1 MNSRVRGYIGIAYLA
16 LCLMLGGASAA
27 GALGNALLQLLALII
42 ILILIWSG
50 KLRLPPE
57 ARPLAWIVG
66 LFLAVGALS
75 LIPLPA
81 GLWQSLPGRG
91 NVAAGLRLL
100 GVGEVG
106 LPLSLAP
113 AATVASLLWL
123 LPPVAMFLLAVTL
136 AWDERRRLYGTVL
149 VVAVLSI
156 MLGVFQLLGG
166 PQSSL
171 RFYEITNEGSP
182 VGFFSNINHQATL
195 LLCAIPCAAVFAI
208 QFATGADRSKR
219 SGGMIMAS
227 AFALFLTAGIALSGS
242 IAGYG
247 LFLPAAFAAL
257 LNYRRATAGAL
268 GAAWK
273 AALAALLIVAAGFA
287 LFGPG
292 PPQALSDKYST
303 SPASR
308 RAFAANTAEAIVQTA
323 PVGTGL
329 GSFSGVYRRF
339 EDPRGATGQFVNHAH
354 NDYLE
359 LVLELGVPGALLIAA
374 FLFWWLR
381 RSLYAWRS
389 DLRGAN
395 LARAASVI
403 VGIVL
408 MHSIV
413 DYPLRTSAMAA
424 VFAVACAF
432 LVPYMPTARRRRKAD
447 AEADEAGAGA
457 RHLEAV

>member
-1 MNSRVRGYIGIAYLA
+1 MSGRVRGYVGIAYLA
-16 LCLMLGGASAA
+16 LCLILGGASAA
-27 GALGNALLQLLALII
+27 GALANAFLQFLALAI
-42 ILILIWSG
+42 ILALVWTG

-66 LFLAVGALS
+66 LFLLVGALS

-91 NVAAGLRLL
+91 EVAASLEML
-100 GVGEVG
+100 GVRDVS
-106 LPLSLAP
+106 LPLSLSP
-113 AATVASLLWL
+113 GATVASLVWL

-136 AWDERRRLYGTVL
+136 GWDERRRLLGAVL
-149 VVAVLSI
+149 VVAILSI
-156 MLGVFQLLGG
+156 LLGVFQLLGG
-166 PQSSL
+166 PQSGL

-195 LLCAIPCAAVFAI
+195 LLCAVPCAALFAT
-208 QFATGADRSKR
+208 QFATRSDRSGR

-257 LNYRRATAGAL
+257 LIYRRATSGAL

-273 AALAALLIVAAGFA
+273 AGLAALLVVAAGFA

-292 PPQALSDKYST
+292 TPQALSDKYST

-308 RAFAANTAEAIVQTA
+308 REFALNTADLIAATT

-329 GSFSGVYRRF
+329 GTFAGVYRRV
-339 EDPRGATGQFVNHAH
+339 EDPRGASGQFVNHAH

-359 LVLELGVPGALLIAA
+359 VVLELGIPGALLIAA
-374 FLFWWLR
+374 FFFWWLR
-381 RSLYAWRS
+381 RSFAAWRS

-395 LARAASVI
+395 LARAGSVI
-403 VGIVL
+403 IGIVL

-413 DYPLRTSAMAA
+413 DYPLRTSAIAA

-432 LVPYMPTARRRRKAD
+432 LVPYASGARRRKPEED
-447 AEADEAGAGA
+447 GAEAGTGV